1 MERRI
6 SLKTDKTKRMN
17 QREYSGDLTEE
28 QLTRLLQ
35 EAYEEEIPIL
45 SEELLQKTLK
55 KAEAVEQEAEEQSKV
70 RTSFIRWLIGNVK
83 VKRCVVVGAMC
94 MLLFVCGKIVQ
105 ENGTFVKKESASE
118 SYDMASVK
126 NEASGSMYFNDAT
139 SNDIGLLA
147 DSEENVREEMKGMEQ
162 ECADGFPQAETETTD
177 ISAAEKVEQEKQ
189 GDLSQSKAGTTDDS
203 SDEQIEQEVEQVKT
217 ENGQTVSKEENFGI
231 DSTDGKEEKE
241 SIYESLAELL
251 PQFPKKLRE
260 KEAVYEL
267 WIDGIQI
274 ESGWELYLEHAL
286 RHSPPE
292 LLFLQ
297 EEWSDGL
304 TEADTLSADTI
315 FSEADILFTLIVSL
329 GETKY
334 CMEVGTCTKVTIEQN
349 GEKRS
354 VLFEILD
361 LTRYEEILTMK

>member
-1 MERRI
+1 
-6 SLKTDKTKRMN
+6 MN
-17 QREYSGDLTEE
+17 QREYSGDVTEE

-35 EAYEEEIPIL
+35 EAYGEEIPTL
-45 SEELLQKTLK
+45 SEELLQQTLK

-70 RTSFIRWLIGNVK
+70 RTSFIRRLIGNVR

-105 ENGTFVKKESASE
+105 ENGAFVEKNAAPEMCKTESA
-118 SYDMASVK
+118 K
-126 NEASGSMYFNDAT
+126 NETSGSMYFNDAT
-139 SNDIGLLA
+139 SNDIGILA

-177 ISAAEKVEQEKQ
+177 TSAAEKVEQEKQ
-189 GDLSQSKAGTTDDS
+189 SDLSQAETGTTDDS

-217 ENGQTVSKEENFGI
+217 ENGQTVSKEE
-231 DSTDGKEEKE
+231 KE

-251 PQFPKKLRE
+251 PQFPKELRE

-274 ESGWELYLEHAL
+274 ESGWEIYLEHAL

-292 LLFLQ
+292 LLSLQ

-315 FSEADILFTLIVSL
+315 FSEADILFTLVVSL
-329 GETKY
+329 EETTY
-334 CMEVGTCTKVTIEQN
+334 CMEVGACTKVTIEQN

-354 VLFEILD
+354 VLFAILD